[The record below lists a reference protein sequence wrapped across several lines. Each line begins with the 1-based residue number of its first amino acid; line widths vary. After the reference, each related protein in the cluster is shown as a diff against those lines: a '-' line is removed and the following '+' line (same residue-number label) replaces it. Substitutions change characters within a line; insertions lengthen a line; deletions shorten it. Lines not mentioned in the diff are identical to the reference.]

1 LLIADLFRAGFSL
14 WGKAVGKWLAADMVR
29 ERVRGARGKW
39 LAADMVRERVRGARG
54 KWLAAD
60 RLEIRVC
67 IVV

>member
-1 LLIADLFRAGFSL
+1 MLIADLFRAGFSL

-39 LAADMVRERVRGARG
+39 LAAD
-54 KWLAAD
+54 